1 MKSGNLLVTLP
12 KWVKDRRKIRAS
24 RQRCQPVPR
33 QDRQHFIYSN
43 FLRSGAERWS
53 GSRKNKFSRAE
64 RWSGDLEKFW
74 SGAERLKI

>member
-1 MKSGNLLVTLP
+1 MLRGNFNPQTI
-12 KWVKDRRKIRAS
+12 WRAS
-24 RQRCQPVPR
+24 LFKVEFYYFEFCWKAGTIRQI
-33 QDRQHFIYSN
+33 FYGAE
-43 FLRSGAERWS
+43 RSGAERWS